1 MLKIVK
7 YISILFFVLV
17 VTFGVFLFLGIK
29 VDSFS
34 FGNFSVSKLY
44 IKYDKKLIV
53 EIEKLDFLVKN
64 SKNNKS
70 IDYKSIY
77 ENLSRIPIILNNFQK
92 IDVERLKIGNR
103 EFTLTVNENY
113 LYLDNNEINLAS
125 SLSTAGSQI
134 ILDINSLFFKKNGM
148 TFFGKAKIDTFKQLI
163 NFFGSYDYK
172 YVTGELNLQLKDEI
186 IDFYVNTNKSIK
198 TISFLKDFFR
208 LDKVAESW
216 MYDNV
221 EGDISL
227 NYLYGKF
234 DLNKLRLIEKST
246 LGNAVITD
254 AKIHFNK
261 KVKPVKTSKLTI
273 DFKHD
278 NLYFKL
284 LKPTYAQTS
293 LDGSKVYI
301 NNLTSLK
308 NGVVVVDLKTNSRL
322 NNNILEIL
330 DAYKIKLPIK
340 QIDGNTTSSLVLK
353 IPYSIKRHMEV
364 DGKFDIEK
372 SNLKL
377 NNFDFFTQEA
387 QVILKDNIIH
397 IEKSKISNDMFD
409 INLNLKI
416 DTKTHQA
423 IGQSTI
429 NKFEIKTS
437 KGSVIKLND
446 FDTKV
451 DVDFNDTTKINLKNL
466 QTLIEIDADK
476 TNITISDLKPIYEYS
491 ELLKNIKVDSGNLDI
506 KVFDKDNITF
516 NALLQN
522 LDFPI
527 FKDGNKIQNLSLK
540 GDISKEKTHIYTES
554 KEIQIESF
562 KDEKDIIKLDN
573 IDIKLSQ
580 KEQKENNYLPNI
592 NIELNNSKV
601 MLDDNHTYRVNW
613 AKIKIDNKKINF
625 SADVKDLDL
634 PISKNNKKITNLTLD
649 GVYEKNNIKLKTFD
663 KKLNLEYDLNKEKI
677 IMNLEGYDVL
687 YYTKNQNNEENL
699 TSYYIN
705 GKNSNIIINDKYKAI
720 SDKYNFIF
728 ENTQTKIDLSHKS
741 TKVKYFKNEKGEV
754 IISGKNM
761 NDQFL
766 NALIG
771 KKLVE
776 GGNINIEAK
785 GINDIIKGKA
795 IIEDSKIVDL
805 AILNNLLILINTSPG
820 LINPLLA
827 IPSVVGMAT
836 NDGFNLNGYRIVNG
850 TIDFVYDVNNKFLNM
865 EKIFTKGNGIDFDG
879 FMTIN
884 FNTFDID
891 SKLKLVFF
899 KNYSKIVGAIPVVN
913 YILLGDENRV
923 STQVEIYGTLEEPKY
938 KTKFVKE
945 GVTAPLNLIKR
956 IITSPLKL
964 FETTEDKK

>member
-1 MLKIVK
+1 M
-7 YISILFFVLV
+7 
-17 VTFGVFLFLGIK
+17 
-29 VDSFS
+29 
-34 FGNFSVSKLY
+34 Y

-53 EIEKLDFLVKN
+53 EIEKLNFLVKN
-64 SKNNKS
+64 TNDNKP

-77 ENLSRIPIILNNFQK
+77 ENLSKIPIVLNNFQK
-92 IDVERLKIGNR
+92 IDVERLKIGGN

-113 LYLDNNEINLAS
+113 LYLDNNEINLAT

-172 YVTGELNLQLKDEI
+172 YVSGELNLQLKDKI
-186 IDFYVNTNKSIK
+186 IDFYINTNKSIK

-208 LDKVAESW
+208 LDKVAEEW

-234 DLNKLRLIEKST
+234 DLNKFRLIEKST
-246 LGNAVITD
+246 LGNAIISD
-254 AKIHFNK
+254 AKIYFNK
-261 KVKPVKTSKLTI
+261 KVKPVETSKLTV

-278 NLYFKL
+278 SLYFDL
-284 LKPTYAQTS
+284 LKPTYNKTS

-308 NGVVVVDLKTNSRL
+308 NGVVVVDLKTNSIL

-330 DAYKIKLPIK
+330 DAYKIKLPIR
-340 QIDGNTTSSLVLK
+340 QIDGNTTSSLTLK
-353 IPYSIKRHMEV
+353 IPYSIKKHMEV
-364 DGKFDIEK
+364 NGKFDIVK

-377 NNFDFFTQEA
+377 NNFDFFTHEA
-387 QVILKDNIIH
+387 QVILKDNIID
-397 IEKSKISNDMFD
+397 IQKSKISNDMFD
-409 INLNLKI
+409 IDLDLKI
-416 DTKTHQA
+416 DTNKHQA
-423 IGQSTI
+423 TGQSTI

-437 KGSVIKLND
+437 KGSVIELND

-451 DVDFNDTTKINLKNL
+451 DVKFDNTTKIDLRNL

-476 TNITISDLKPIYEYS
+476 TNISISDLKPIYEYS
-491 ELLKNIKVDSGNLDI
+491 ELLKNIKVDSGKLDI
-506 KVFDKDNITF
+506 KVLNNDNITF
-516 NALLQN
+516 DALIQN

-527 FKDGNKIQNLSLK
+527 IKDGNKIESLTLK
-540 GDISKEKTHIYTES
+540 GTIDKEKTYIYSES
-554 KEIQIESF
+554 KDIQIESF
-562 KDEKDIIKLDN
+562 KEGKDTIKLDN

-580 KEQKENNYLPNI
+580 KEQKENSYLPNI
-592 NIELNNSKV
+592 DIELNNSKV
-601 MLDDNHTYRVNW
+601 LLDEKHIYKTNW
-613 AKIKIDNKKINF
+613 AKIKIDDNKINF

-634 PISKNNKKITNLTLD
+634 PISKNNKKVTTLTLD
-649 GVYEKNNIKLKTFD
+649 GVYQNDNIKLKTFD
-663 KKLNLEYDLNKEKI
+663 KKLDLEYDLNKEKI
-677 IMNLEGYDVL
+677 TMNLEGYDVL
-687 YYTKNQNNEENL
+687 YYTKNQNDEENL

-728 ENTQTKIDLSHKS
+728 ENTQTKIDLFHKS
-741 TKVKYFKNEKGEV
+741 TSVKYSKNEKGKV
-754 IISGKNM
+754 LISGKNM

-771 KKLVE
+771 KKIVE
-776 GGNINIEAK
+776 GGNINIEAE

-795 IIEDSKIVDL
+795 TIEDSKIVDL

-891 SKLKLVFF
+891 SKMKLVFF

-923 STQVEIYGTLEEPKY
+923 STQVEIYGTLNEPKY

-956 IITSPLKL
+956 IIISPLKL
-964 FETTEDKK
+964 FDTIDDKEENK